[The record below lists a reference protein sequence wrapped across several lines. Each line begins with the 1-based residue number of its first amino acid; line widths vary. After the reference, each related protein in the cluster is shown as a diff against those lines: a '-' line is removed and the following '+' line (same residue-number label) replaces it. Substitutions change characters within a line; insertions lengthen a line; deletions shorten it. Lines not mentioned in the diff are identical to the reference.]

1 MDPAALGIRI
11 ASGVVTPLIKKLFA
25 RPGPGAGLVDKPV
38 RIDGLVS
45 FRGERREL
53 AEQDVRGLVAELARQ
68 ALRTGERHLPED
80 EVEAVVHALTR
91 TLLALGTLTLT
102 DVEAVS
108 LGHEE
113 LARRLRRA
121 GERPE
126 RDLSADATYF
136 YERLLHT
143 ACLHILNFFTQRS
156 TFVPRTLVEQS
167 RRQAELIA
175 KVDEL
180 IARDPLRGAVDAAF
194 ERRYLAYLAKKHGKL
209 TIFGI
214 DLADSPGKWPLD
226 AAYLSLRAT
235 GREQHLGDIR
245 LGDEWRPVFEADL
258 DTAARPADEAL
269 AAHDRVLLRGEAGS
283 GKTTLV
289 QWLAVSAA
297 RQVLDERDDRM
308 AYLYDRVPYVLPLR
322 TLTRHGERL
331 PAPKDF
337 LPAVGSP
344 LAGTQP
350 DGWESRILT
359 AGRALVLVDGIDE
372 VPDTER
378 ARTRAWLTDLMEAYP
393 GNRWLVTSRPSA
405 VREDW
410 LADEEFTEL
419 TLAPMR
425 GADVA
430 AFIGRWHTAA
440 ATGAPDDEAAA
451 LASYETQL
459 LEAVGTKPDLGR
471 LATNPLMCGLI
482 CALHRD
488 RRGFLPLGRKDLYT
502 AALSMLLIRRDRERH
517 MDVPE
522 LREEPQ
528 LQLLQRLAY
537 WLIRNGRTEMDRS
550 RARTI
555 IADALPAVPE
565 LASLGDADAVYAHFL
580 HRSGLLREPGPGT
593 VEFVHRTFQDF
604 LGARAAV
611 DEGDFGVLAGHAA
624 DDQWEDVIR
633 MAVAQAR
640 PRERAELLGG
650 LLAYGDAHRDESA
663 RKRAHLLAAACLEHA
678 AELAPAVRGEV
689 ERRTAE
695 LIPPRSAEEARE
707 LGAVGPMVL
716 GLLPGPEELGRLEGL
731 DGLRRPDSPGR
742 LEGLER
748 LERSDGPGRPDGS
761 GGPDGSGERDGSGRH
776 EGSGRPE
783 GSRRQEGSGR
793 PEGSR
798 RPDGSGRSGEP
809 DEEVARLVAVA
820 ATHVRSDAA
829 IPFLARY
836 TAHPSLAVRSQLM
849 WGWQRFDCRRYAEQ
863 VISRLDDGVTHFTLR
878 TEEQIAELDRL
889 GLRPKHLDIRADLA
903 PETVSRLLTDCAP
916 ETLMLWTPPARL
928 TPEALAA
935 LRGLKAL
942 RVFDVEEPWSLGM
955 FPAEAPLKTL
965 GVLGPRRY
973 VADLDAMDRWPE
985 LEWVVYD
992 RDDGP
997 GSDAEWHVL
1006 ARLPR
1011 LDKLYLSA
1019 DSLWDAPEDL
1029 SLPHVTQ
1036 VHLDH
1041 TGAWHE
1047 VPARLAKVFPALAL
1061 LYVNL
1066 RSRDVSPIDAAGLAA
1081 ALPTLRGIRVPAP
1094 LTTGLDALPDHLH
1107 VDAYDLEP
1115 APAGAAPARRPREAA
1130 PRTRPAAP

>member
-11 ASGVVTPLIKKLFA
+11 ASGVVSPLIKKLFA
-25 RPGPGAGLVDKPV
+25 RPGPGAGLVDRPV

-53 AEQDVRGLVAELARQ
+53 VEKDVRGLVTELVRQ
-68 ALRTGERHLPED
+68 ALRTGERPLPKD

-91 TLLALGTLTLT
+91 TLLALGVVTLT

-113 LARRLRRA
+113 LASRLRRTS
-121 GERPE
+121 GRPE
-126 RDLSADATYF
+126 RELSADATYF
-136 YERLLHT
+136 YDRLLDT

-156 TFVPRTLVEQS
+156 TFVARTLVEQS

-180 IARDPLRGAVDAAF
+180 IARNPLPGAVDAAF
-194 ERRYLAYLAKKHGKL
+194 EQRYLAYVAKKHGKL

-214 DLADSPGKWPLD
+214 DLANSPGKWPLD
-226 AAYLSLRAT
+226 AAYLSLTASGRAKH
-235 GREQHLGDIR
+235 RDDIR
-245 LGDEWRPVFEADL
+245 LEVVQRLSDIGVEVDWRRALIAFRD
-258 DTAARPADEAL
+258 AAPRPADEAL
-269 AAHDRVLLRGEAGS
+269 ADHDRVLLRGEAGS

-297 RQVLDERDDRM
+297 RQALDGHGDRMAYTAERDDRM
-308 AYLYDRVPYVLPLR
+308 AYLRDRVPYVLPLR

-350 DGWESRILT
+350 DGWESRVLT

-419 TLAPMR
+419 TLAPMS

-430 AFIGRWHTAA
+430 AFIRRWHAAA
-440 ATGAPDDEAAA
+440 ATGAPEEKAA

-517 MDVPE
+517 MAVPE

-537 WLIRNGRTEMDRS
+537 WLIRNGRTAMDRS
-550 RARTI
+550 RAQSI

-565 LASLGDADAVYAHFL
+565 LAALGDAEAVYAHFL

-611 DEGDFGVLAGHAA
+611 DEGDFGVLAGHGA

-640 PRERAELLGG
+640 PRERVELLRD
-650 LLAYGDAHRDESA
+650 LLAYGDTHRDDAA
-663 RKRAHLLAAACLEHA
+663 RKRTHLLAAACLEHA
-678 AELAPAVRGEV
+678 AELAPEVRAEV

-695 LIPPRSAEEARE
+695 LIPPRGAEDARE
-707 LGAVGPMVL
+707 LGAVGAMVL
-716 GLLPGPEELGRLEGL
+716 GLLPGPDEVDGEE
-731 DGLRRPDSPGR
+731 
-742 LEGLER
+742 
-748 LERSDGPGRPDGS
+748 
-761 GGPDGSGERDGSGRH
+761 
-776 EGSGRPE
+776 
-783 GSRRQEGSGR
+783 
-793 PEGSR
+793 
-798 RPDGSGRSGEP
+798 
-809 DEEVARLVAVA
+809 ARLVAIA

-836 TAHPSLAVRSQLM
+836 VDHPSLGVRSQLM
-849 WGWQRFDCRRYAEQ
+849 WGWHRFDCRMYAEQ
-863 VISRLDDGVTHFTLR
+863 VVAHLDDGETHFTLR
-878 TEEQIAELDRL
+878 SEEQAAELDRL
-889 GLRPKHLDIRADLA
+889 GLRPKHLDIRPDLD
-903 PETVSRLLTDCAP
+903 PETVSRLLVDCEP

-928 TPEALAA
+928 DPAAFAA

-942 RVFDVEEPWSLGM
+942 RVFNVEEPWSLGM

-965 GVLGPRRY
+965 GVLGPRQY
-973 VADLDAMDRWPE
+973 VEDWDAMDRWPE

-997 GSDAEWHVL
+997 GPDTEWRVL

-1011 LDKLYLSA
+1011 LDTLYLSA
-1019 DSLWDAPEDL
+1019 DSLGNAPDDL

-1041 TGAWHE
+1041 TGEWDG
-1047 VPARLAKVFPALAL
+1047 VPARLAKVFPAMTL
-1061 LYVNL
+1061 LYVNI
-1066 RSRDVSPIDAAGLAA
+1066 RAHDVAPIDAGALAA
-1081 ALPTLRGIRVPAP
+1081 ALPTLTRVRVPGP
-1094 LTTGLDALPDHLH
+1094 LTTGLDAVPGHIG
-1107 VDAYDLEP
+1107 VDAYDLDPE
-1115 APAGAAPARRPREAA
+1115 PAGAAPPRRPRQTTS
-1130 PRTRPAAP
+1130 RTRPAAP